1 MLSTSLLPR
10 YWRKCSQASALEME
24 DAELSFLELFGGKG
38 QVLGCSGEEEKDDC
52 DWQLEGKSTD
62 VLGRSTLLKG
72 G

>member
-1 MLSTSLLPR
+1 
-10 YWRKCSQASALEME
+10 ME
-24 DAELSFLELFGGKG
+24 DAKLPFLELFGGKG